1 MFRKW
6 QHIRWQASQNEH
18 NHSSLCVPVPISFRS
33 HLPISVQKQCAVS
46 LPKYSLSCVNSH
58 LAALQKVVSF
68 YHHSNFREVSKPE
81 SMDIQNSD
89 ISLLGVP
96 SWEIQHLHM
105 KVAGEKKYLLNSSAP
120 ELAMSQKCLRRC
132 SNIIPVEKLSTHESL
147 DLGWP

>member
-1 MFRKW
+1 MSRKR

-96 SWEIQHLHM
+96 SWEIEHLHM
-105 KVAGEKKYLLNSSAP
+105 KVAGGEKISPQFISSGIGNVT
-120 ELAMSQKCLRRC
+120 EMSEALQQHYPRGKAFH
-132 SNIIPVEKLSTHESL
+132 S
-147 DLGWP
+147 